1 MILRHGILPAILL
14 WLLLF
19 TSCDHKPLYIENYVQ
34 YRVRVDFDYS
44 QVRQMPGTMRVFFYP
59 TGQQSQQSYKF
70 DLDATGGVV
79 TLPAGDYHVVAYN
92 VDAPNVL
99 EQSSEEYE
107 GFGLTTACHEIEVTM
122 VKNEEGV
129 KVPRRSLF
137 GSKLPIAAEE
147 EPYVTMY
154 ESPDWTCRCHVSQF
168 RVEPIYATTDNE
180 ELEVSSSITSSLLLK
195 AEEAVKTLEFEVTG
209 IEGVKWASL
218 IRGTISGV
226 PAYLHA
232 ASGLPS
238 EEIGLVTFTAK
249 VDEERGVIIGSTNV
263 WGFYPEDQDAR
274 QFIDIYIWSNA
285 GNFYLT
291 QDVTEH
297 MKNGQHSDSQLIIL
311 QLSSDLDL
319 MDAAQGNSGFKPSI
333 NEWEEHNSNIQL

>member
-209 IEGVKWASL
+209 IS
-218 IRGTISGV
+218 TGV
-226 PAYLHA
+226 P
-232 ASGLPS
+232 SGLAIKPRIPAS
-238 EEIGLVTFTAK
+238 WVKFEILPRALEFIIMKIGLS
-249 VDEERGVIIGSTNV
+249 I
-263 WGFYPEDQDAR
+263 
-274 QFIDIYIWSNA
+274 
-285 GNFYLT
+285 
-291 QDVTEH
+291 
-297 MKNGQHSDSQLIIL
+297 
-311 QLSSDLDL
+311 SSLAYTSSSFCTSFL
-319 MDAAQGNSGFKPSI
+319 ALFHTSI
-333 NEWEEHNSNIQL
+333 TLL